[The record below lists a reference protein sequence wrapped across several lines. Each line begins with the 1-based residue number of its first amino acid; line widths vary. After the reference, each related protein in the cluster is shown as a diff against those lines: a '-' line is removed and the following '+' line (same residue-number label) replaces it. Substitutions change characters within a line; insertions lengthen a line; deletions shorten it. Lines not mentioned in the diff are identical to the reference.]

1 MGHRLTS
8 PPSTR
13 CMQSVQIKMS
23 FFKCGEACNS
33 RGVCTRL
40 RSQVLVAS
48 CLINT
53 EPSLD
58 SNHSRELSSDCM
70 PTPGDSLLYSR
81 MQMRSHLGQ
90 KPWLAILVFLEP
102 EGEGFSCGLADYTL
116 LHGIPPQRCFPN
128 PNQVVLAPKPNYF

>member
-1 MGHRLTS
+1 MGHVDHRLTS

-13 CMQSVQIKMS
+13 CMQSVQMKMS
-23 FFKCGEACNS
+23 FFKCGEACNC

-70 PTPGDSLLYSR
+70 PTPGEKS
-81 MQMRSHLGQ
+81 
-90 KPWLAILVFLEP
+90 WLAILVFLEP

-116 LHGIPPQRCFPN
+116 LHGIPPQRCFPK